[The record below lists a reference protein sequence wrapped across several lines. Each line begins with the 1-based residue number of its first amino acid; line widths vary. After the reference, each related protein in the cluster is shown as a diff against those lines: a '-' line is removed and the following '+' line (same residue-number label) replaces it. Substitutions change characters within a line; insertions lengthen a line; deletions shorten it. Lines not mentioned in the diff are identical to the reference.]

1 MGENKHKSMR
11 LEKEIASLTSFVIP
25 KRLSWIKYLNPRIYS
40 SEVVVYTH
48 FDQFLLR
55 SLLMAF
61 HLEAMLISCGFFGFL
76 PLPESKSYP
85 IPVPTNTHTKAFFQ
99 AVEQPQGVSAMIDL
113 FGQGPFLRVLS

>member
-61 HLEAMLISCGFFGFL
+61 HLEAMLISCGFFGL
-76 PLPESKSYP
+76 LNSLK
-85 IPVPTNTHTKAFFQ
+85 
-99 AVEQPQGVSAMIDL
+99 G
-113 FGQGPFLRVLS
+113 